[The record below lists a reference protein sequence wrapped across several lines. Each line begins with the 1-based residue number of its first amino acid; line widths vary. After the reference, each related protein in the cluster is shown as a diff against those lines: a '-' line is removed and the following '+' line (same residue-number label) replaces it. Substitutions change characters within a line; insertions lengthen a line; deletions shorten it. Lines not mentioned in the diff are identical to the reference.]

1 MILMHWSDKHTIP
14 MKNVCDG
21 YCTYIAYWKSIQA
34 CKLRFYVKY
43 LWCDYKQIEGD
54 MPAG

>member
-1 MILMHWSDKHTIP
+1 MHWSDKHTIP